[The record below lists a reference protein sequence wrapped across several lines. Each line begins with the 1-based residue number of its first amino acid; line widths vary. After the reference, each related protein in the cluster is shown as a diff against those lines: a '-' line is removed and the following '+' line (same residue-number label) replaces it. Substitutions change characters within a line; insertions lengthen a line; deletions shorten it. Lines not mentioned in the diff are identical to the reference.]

1 MASKPPKQRIVIGI
15 CTRQRNA
22 LLRRL
27 LESIWE
33 QPIPPNYDV
42 DVVIVDNNDEP
53 AVTLEILQL
62 PEKFNVT
69 LVHES
74 KVGLVNARNRILDA
88 ATLAGAD
95 WLIGVDDDEWVA
107 PDWLAQFI
115 IAFET
120 LDAAIIVA
128 AKQIIY
134 DEATSPFVERRQIED
149 LPPGSDTRIFSTA
162 NFAISKCVFDPD
174 HGPGL
179 RFAMGFNESGGEDYE
194 FMLRAKNLYGLRA
207 KYWPHAVATEE
218 VNGKRTTFSHHFK
231 RRIAAQ
237 VTRYHAMAL
246 HSKASPDESSSLT
259 PLNLLLRS
267 NRAIVYGTGWC
278 LVGIGLLLLGRRNAR
293 EVIGKGMF
301 SLARGYAII
310 PYLLG
315 RRTVLYGADVNAD
328 RSAST

>member
-1 MASKPPKQRIVIGI
+1 MASQHAKQHIVIGI

-27 LESIWE
+27 LESIW
-33 QPIPPNYDV
+33 QQSVPPNYVV

-53 AVTLEILQL
+53 SMSPDIIQL
-62 PEKFNVT
+62 PEKFKVT
-69 LVHES
+69 VVHERNP
-74 KVGLVNARNRILDA
+74 GLVNARNRILDA

-115 IAFET
+115 VAFET
-120 LDAAIIVA
+120 LDAALIVA
-128 AKQIIY
+128 AQQIIY
-134 DEATSPFVERRQIED
+134 DEATSPFVERRQIQD
-149 LPPGSDTRIFSTA
+149 LPPGSDSRIFSTA
-162 NFAISKCVFDPD
+162 NFAMSKCVFDPK

-179 RFAMGFNESGGEDYE
+179 RFAMEFNESGGEDYE
-194 FMLRAKNLYGLRA
+194 FMLRAKNLYDLRA

-259 PLNLLLRS
+259 PLNLLLCT
-267 NRAIVYGTGWC
+267 NRGIVYGTGRC
-278 LVGIGLLLLGRRNAR
+278 LVGTALLLLGRRNAR
-293 EVIGKGMF
+293 EVIGKGIF

-310 PYLLG
+310 PYVFG
-315 RRTVLYGADVNAD
+315 RRTVLYGAGVNAD
-328 RSAST
+328 RSAPT